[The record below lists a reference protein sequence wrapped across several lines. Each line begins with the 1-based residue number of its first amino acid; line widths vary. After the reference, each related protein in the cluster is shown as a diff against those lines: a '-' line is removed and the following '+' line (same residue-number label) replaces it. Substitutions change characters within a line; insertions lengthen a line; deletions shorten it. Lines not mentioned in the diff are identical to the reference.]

1 MKTTPVNQVPARAG
15 EVNPATPLKTG
26 VVRRTDQTMPEVAVL
41 MVPGVQREAAPMVVQ
56 EVVVSN
62 SPEGSKNLID

>member
-15 EVNPATPLKTG
+15 EVNPATPLKTA

-62 SPEGSKNLID
+62 SPEGSNNLID